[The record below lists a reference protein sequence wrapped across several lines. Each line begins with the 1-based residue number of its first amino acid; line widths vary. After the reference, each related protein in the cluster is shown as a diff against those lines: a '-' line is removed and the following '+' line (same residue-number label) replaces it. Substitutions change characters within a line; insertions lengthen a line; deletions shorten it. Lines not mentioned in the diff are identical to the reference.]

1 MKPRL
6 AGRFEARLAL
16 ERTGGGC
23 SVMVAGA
30 LCKRLATRAY
40 TRGGMAH
47 AACEACLVR
56 LGAVRAPVEPS
67 GQGGLL

>member
-6 AGRFEARLAL
+6 ASKLETRLAL
-16 ERTGGGC
+16 QRTGGC
-23 SVMVAGA
+23 SVMVAGTP
-30 LCKRLATRAY
+30 CKRLATRAY

-56 LGAVRAPVEPS
+56 LGAVPAPREPS

>member
-1 MKPRL
+1 VK
-6 AGRFEARLAL
+6 ARLASSL
-16 ERTGGGC
+16 ETRLALHRTGGGC

-30 LCKRLATRAY
+30 PCKRLATRAY

-56 LGAVRAPVEPS
+56 LGAVPAPREPS
-67 GQGGLL
+67 GQGGLM